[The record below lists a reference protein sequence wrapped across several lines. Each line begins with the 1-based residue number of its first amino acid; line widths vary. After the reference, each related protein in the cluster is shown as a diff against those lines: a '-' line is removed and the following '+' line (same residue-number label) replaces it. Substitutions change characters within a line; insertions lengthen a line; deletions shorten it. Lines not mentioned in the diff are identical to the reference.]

1 MGRVRP
7 TGRQPAPF
15 MQRITTFSGLH
26 ATCNYATINMCTN
39 EHNSCIN
46 GIFACQESRAR
57 ISACARRLR
66 LHNVVIHDSVTMQT
80 FTAGFGIRQDVIFVR
95 VNKGAVTAGN

>member
-7 TGRQPAPF
+7 TGRQPVPF
-15 MQRITTFSGLH
+15 MQRITTYPALH
-26 ATCNYATINMCTN
+26 ATCNYASINLCTN
-39 EHNSCIN
+39 VHNSCIN

-66 LHNVVIHDSVTMQT
+66 LHNVVIHDSVNHANVHGR
-80 FTAGFGIRQDVIFVR
+80 FWDKARRDFRAR
-95 VNKGAVTAGN
+95 K